1 MQAHRLTDEPII
13 NSDHLIAAGG
23 NINGPSLIRVPDW
36 VSDPLGKYYLYFG
49 HHNGKYIRLAYADQ
63 LTGPWQL
70 YADGV
75 LPLQQSFFKG
85 HIASPDVHVDH
96 EQQQIRMYF
105 HGSDAE
111 TDLTTPQYT
120 RAACS
125 DDGLQFQTS
134 KPILG
139 NSYWRVFKLKQYWYS
154 LEMPGV
160 FYRAR
165 DPLGPF
171 EKGPEL
177 FSPAMRHS
185 AVLLVD
191 DNLHVFYSN
200 AGDCPESILH
210 VCIDVAT
217 DWHQWRY
224 RNITKLLSPQTDAE
238 GAKCQIR
245 PSIRGVADEPV
256 CELRDPAIYVEN
268 DCYYLLYSV
277 AGEQGIAIAELTL

>member
-1 MQAHRLTDEPII
+1 MQAIRLTDEPII

-23 NINGPSLIRVPDW
+23 NINGPSLIRVPYW
-36 VSDPLGKYYLYFG
+36 VPNPLGKYYLYFG
-49 HHNGKYIRLAYADQ
+49 HHNGKYIRLAYADH
-63 LTGPWQL
+63 LVGPWQL
-70 YADGV
+70 HNSGV
-75 LPLQQSFFKG
+75 LPLQQTLFKG
-85 HIASPDVHVDH
+85 HIASPDVHVDQ

-120 RAACS
+120 RIACS

-154 LEMPGV
+154 LEMPGL
-160 FYRAR
+160 FYRAL
-165 DPLGPF
+165 DPSGPF
-171 EKGPEL
+171 ERGPVL
-177 FSPAMRHS
+177 FSPTMRHG

-191 DNLHVFYSN
+191 SVMHVFYSN

-210 VCIDVAT
+210 VGIDVT
-217 DWHQWRY
+217 HDWNQWRCSAV
-224 RNITKLLSPQTDAE
+224 TKLLSPETDAE
-238 GAKCQIR
+238 GANVQMQ

-268 DCYYLLYSV
+268 HRYYLLYSV